1 MGATGVP
8 RGKWST
14 QGEVEY
20 PGGSGVRGSLNT
32 RGNWSTQG
40 SWRTRGNGVP
50 GETGVHRCLL
60 FSGAQP
66 LQAAP
71 CTKIINGDSDDPII
85 SVKLGDQVATTD
97 TERGIGPDITKLQI
111 KATANLS
118 LLETEHKQNICQ
130 EAMCSQ
136 AVNNE
141 TFVGV
146 LYDKDVDLNQ
156 KHPPKKQ
163 DKADKKQLH
172 SASNHEV
179 HIPHENIQN
188 LRETKTPNT
197 SVCDTN
203 EQIGNEGEFNEIL
216 RAVSLQNTNDNSV
229 DKSKDQGKKVAEDI
243 DTWNAVAQG
252 IHKNAVVKGKKVAE
266 DIDKGNAVAQGIH
279 KGNAVVKGKKVAE
292 DIDTGN
298 SVAQGIDKGNAVV
311 KGKQGLFSAILID
324 GIQSC
329 HKDSFFPNPNLE
341 FQNFRR
347 KKKKKK

>member
-1 MGATGVP
+1 MKLLQNFSINYHSPSLSHYPELIVITGGGHCCELVGGCPSVLDLGAAC
-8 RGKWST
+8 
-14 QGEVEY
+14 EFHY
-20 PGGSGVRGSLNT
+20 ILDIALLN
-32 RGNWSTQG
+32 
-40 SWRTRGNGVP
+40 
-50 GETGVHRCLL
+50 
-60 FSGAQP
+60 
-66 LQAAP
+66 
-71 CTKIINGDSDDPII
+71 
-85 SVKLGDQVATTD
+85 
-97 TERGIGPDITKLQI
+97 QI

-229 DKSKDQGKKVAEDI
+229 DKSKDQGKKYDVVNGKNMGHYVPGLQHGIVYAKTRDRRVLGLQH
-243 DTWNAVAQG
+243 AVHYAK
-252 IHKNAVVKGKKVAE
+252 IR
-266 DIDKGNAVAQGIH
+266 D
-279 KGNAVVKGKKVAE
+279 
-292 DIDTGN
+292 
-298 SVAQGIDKGNAVV
+298 
-311 KGKQGLFSAILID
+311 
-324 GIQSC
+324 
-329 HKDSFFPNPNLE
+329 
-341 FQNFRR
+341 
-347 KKKKKK
+347 